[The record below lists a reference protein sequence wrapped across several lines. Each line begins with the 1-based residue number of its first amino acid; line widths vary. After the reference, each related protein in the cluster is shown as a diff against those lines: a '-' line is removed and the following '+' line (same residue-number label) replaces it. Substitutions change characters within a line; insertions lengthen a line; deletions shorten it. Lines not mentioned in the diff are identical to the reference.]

1 MSEEIVINKSLDK
14 REKYR
19 ELLKQIRSL
28 VEDED
33 DFIANL
39 ANICAA
45 LKYSM
50 EGFFWVGFYLRKEM
64 DLVLGPYQGPVA
76 CTRIRIPNG
85 VCGTAVNERRTVIVD
100 DVDVFPGHI
109 ACNADSK
116 SEIVV
121 PIFRDDIVIGV
132 LDVDSDM
139 YSNFDMTDLE
149 YLEDLCGIVSLLT
162 SK

>member
-1 MSEEIVINKSLDK
+1 MSEEIVINKALDK

-33 DFIANL
+33 DLIANL

-50 EGFFWVGFYLRKEM
+50 GGFFWVGFYLRKEM